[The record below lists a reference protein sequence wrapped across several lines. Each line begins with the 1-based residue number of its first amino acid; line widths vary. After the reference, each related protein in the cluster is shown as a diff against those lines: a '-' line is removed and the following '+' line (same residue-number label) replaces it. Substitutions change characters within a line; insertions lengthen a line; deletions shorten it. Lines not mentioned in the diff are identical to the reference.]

1 MKIKYFEDTDTAL
14 LELGGGAPT
23 ETRDLSQDI
32 ALDLDESGHVVSI
45 TTEHRHVVRQGQKR
59 DRSDFFM
66 LLLEAGTFD
75 SPRTPAAASG
85 AGFGGA

>member
-45 TTEHRHVVRQGQKR
+45 TTEHTSVK
-59 DRSDFFM
+59 
-66 LLLEAGTFD
+66 
-75 SPRTPAAASG
+75 SG
-85 AGFGGA
+85 SHT